1 MTPPA
6 STVLLVEDGQDLG
19 PLLRETGEEWNHR
32 AVLAR
37 TGAEALDV
45 LARERV
51 TLMLLD
57 HDLRT

>member
-1 MTPPA
+1 
-6 STVLLVEDGQDLG
+6 VLLVEDGQDLG